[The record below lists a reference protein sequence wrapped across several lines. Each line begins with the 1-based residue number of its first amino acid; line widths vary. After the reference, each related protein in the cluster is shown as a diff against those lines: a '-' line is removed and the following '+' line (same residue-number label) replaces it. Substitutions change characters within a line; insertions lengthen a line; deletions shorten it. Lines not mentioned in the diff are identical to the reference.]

1 MLLMLLIKDKPKT
14 PSDREFFITF
24 ISNLNLKIMKK
35 ILSAFLLLCFTIAF
49 SQEKKPMFW
58 LDIQNFKKEDQQNPP
73 PKDAILF
80 LGSSSFTKWTDVAD
94 YFPTKT
100 IINRGFGGSRLT
112 DLNDFAD
119 DLLSP
124 YQPKQIIIYCG
135 ENDFAD
141 NHKLKAK
148 VVVNRFKSFYKK
160 IRERF
165 PNIEVDYISIKYS
178 PSREVI
184 WPQMKEANKK
194 IAAFMEKEPNAEFI
208 DVTKA
213 MQDANGNVRKDIF
226 VEDMLHFKPEGY
238 QIWTK
243 VMTPYMK

>member
-1 MLLMLLIKDKPKT
+1 
-14 PSDREFFITF
+14 
-24 ISNLNLKIMKK
+24 MKK
-35 ILSAFLLLCFTIAF
+35 ILTAFLLLCFTIAF

-58 LDIQNFKKEDQQNPP
+58 QDIQEFKKQDQQNPP
-73 PKDAILF
+73 SRDAILF

-112 DLNDFAD
+112 DLNYFAD
-119 DLLSP
+119 DLLAP

-141 NHKLKAK
+141 NHQLKAQK
-148 VVVNRFKSFYKK
+148 VVNRYKTLYRK

-178 PSREVI
+178 PSREKL
-184 WPQMKEANKK
+184 WPQMKEANKR
-194 IAAFMEKEPNAEFI
+194 IAAFMKKEPNAEFI

-213 MQDANGNVRKDIF
+213 MEDANGNVRKDIF

-243 VMTPYMK
+243 VMNPYMK

>member
-1 MLLMLLIKDKPKT
+1 
-14 PSDREFFITF
+14 
-24 ISNLNLKIMKK
+24 MKK
-35 ILSAFLLLCFTIAF
+35 ILSAFLLLFFAISF

-58 LDIQNFKKEDQQNPP
+58 QDIQHFKKEDQQNPP

-80 LGSSSFTKWTDVAD
+80 IGSSSFTRWTDVAD
-94 YFPTKT
+94 YFPDKT

-119 DLLSP
+119 DLLAP

-141 NHKLKAK
+141 NHQLKAK
-148 VVVNRFKSFYKK
+148 TVVSRYKTFYKK

-165 PNIEVDYISIKYS
+165 PNIEVDYISMKYS
-178 PSREVI
+178 PSREKL
-184 WPQMKEANKK
+184 WPQMKIANKK
-194 IAAFMEKEPNAEFI
+194 IAAFMKKEANAEFI

-213 MQDANGNVRKDIF
+213 MEDSNGHVRKDIF

-238 QIWTK
+238 QIWKK
-243 VMTPYMK
+243 VMDPYMK